1 MEGYFNTPMKAVEN
15 LKKVIART
23 NPQQNK
29 GVAHTANELMKLV
42 KEVCFFL
49 LFSV

>member
-1 MEGYFNTPMKAVEN
+1 MEGYFNTPVKALEN

-42 KEVCFFL
+42 KDVCL
-49 LFSV
+49 KL